1 MTLSAWRVT
10 FSANARAQA
19 DQIEAWWAGERTA
32 APRLFR
38 EELESACR
46 RLELAPRSGTEFL
59 DAAGNKLRRTLLRR
73 TGYHV
78 YYLCSDADRCV
89 EILSIWHASRGR
101 GPWFVRE
108 RSPVMAWR
116 GGTRGEIRS
125 RFLRVLQRRDALP
138 M

>member
-1 MTLSAWRVT
+1 MSLPEWIVTLST
-10 FSANARAQA
+10 GARQQA
-19 DQIEAWWAGERTA
+19 DEIQVWWETERPA
-32 APRLFR
+32 APWLFR
-38 EELESACR
+38 DELAAACR
-46 RLELAPRSGTEFL
+46 RLAHAPRSGMEIL
-59 DAAGNKLRRTLLRR
+59 DATGCRRRRLLLRR
-73 TGYHV
+73 SGYHV
-78 YYLCSDADRCV
+78 YYRVDEAHCCV
-89 EILSIWHASRGR
+89 TIHAIWHASRGR